1 MSWPCNPEA
10 SQVRSENLI
19 CVAHARRPSYSNAVS
34 GEFEV
39 SASSPAGAWITRT
52 AVLPFFLSPAFIV
65 VSAIRSA
72 SQDSINP
79 WVLRNI
85 SVDILTMS

>member
-1 MSWPCNPEA
+1 MQILTLKRAPDPYYCP
-10 SQVRSENLI
+10 
-19 CVAHARRPSYSNAVS
+19 RPIDANA

-52 AVLPFFLSPAFIV
+52 AVLPVFPSPAFIV

-85 SVDILTMS
+85 SVDIRTMS